1 MYPREDIMATIQKSL
16 RIPPETLRE
25 IEQLAAEAGVDF
37 STAANQLLE
46 EAVHM
51 RRCPGIT
58 FTSGPSGRR
67 ATLAGTG
74 LDVWEVI
81 ATYKALNEDEKRLR
95 KAYHWLTEAQLRAAL
110 AYYALY
116 SHEIDARLKQNATW
130 TSVSLQKR
138 HPALIPRASASKA
151 NAQ

>member
-1 MYPREDIMATIQKSL
+1 MGTIQKSL

-25 IEQLAAEAGVDF
+25 IEQVAAELGVDF
-37 STAANQLLE
+37 STAANHLLE

-67 ATLAGTG
+67 ATMAGTG
-74 LDVWEVI
+74 LDVSEVI
-81 ATYKALNEDEKRLR
+81 AAYKSLGKNSKRLH
-95 KAYHWLTEAQLRAAL
+95 KAYHWLTEPQLRAAL

-116 SHEIDARLKQNATW
+116 PQEIDDHLRQNATW
-130 TSVSLQKR
+130 TSASLRKR
-138 HPALIPRASASKA
+138 YPALIARASASKG
-151 NAQ
+151 NAR